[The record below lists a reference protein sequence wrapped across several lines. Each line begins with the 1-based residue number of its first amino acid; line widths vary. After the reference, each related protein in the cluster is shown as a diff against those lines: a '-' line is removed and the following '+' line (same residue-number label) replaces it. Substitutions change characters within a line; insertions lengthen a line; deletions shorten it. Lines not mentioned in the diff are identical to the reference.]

1 MPVDLTDS
9 IYHRLFND
17 YIDDVDVFIETGT
30 YQGGAVDYA
39 LSRGIKEVH
48 TVEFNMD
55 FYESLVKKYDGDKR
69 VNLYHGSSSEVMPQI
84 MSVVNKRALIWLDA
98 HDTFGTGGGV
108 PTVDELLVIMNHE
121 INNHTI
127 LIDDIP
133 MYFGNGEAVRKLL
146 LAINPAYEISMVEND
161 FHAEYVMVARV
172 DV

>member
-39 LSRGIKEVH
+39 LSRGIEEIH
-48 TVEFNMD
+48 TVEFNRD
-55 FYESLVKKYDGDKR
+55 FYESMVKKYDGDNR
-69 VNLYHGSSSEVMPQI
+69 VNLYHGSSSDIMPHI
-84 MSVVNKRALIWLDA
+84 MSAVDRRALIWLDA

-108 PTVDELLVIMNHE
+108 PTVDELLVIMNHD
-121 INNHTI
+121 IDIHTI

-133 MYFGNGEAVRKLL
+133 MYFGDGEAVRNLL
-146 LAINPAYEISMVEND
+146 LAINPSYEISMIGND
-161 FHAEYVMVARV
+161 SNAQYIMVARANV
-172 DV
+172 